1 MTDEF
6 TTPGEKPQRQPGEF
20 RRRGTDGPPYI
31 TSLTETKARGGTAA
45 ERIAAAE
52 AAGIDLAAAAAAAG
66 RGIKV
71 SGKLAAELLGPEPA
85 SEVYARPSSLG
96 EEIGNSF
103 NLIKWKE
110 RQVAHG
116 IALEPGVLD
125 RLNGID
131 PDDEKDT
138 LDGIVAHAH
147 EMAGSSNAANRGTY
161 VHLLTEWADAGM
173 VGTPP
178 YSDPAF
184 NLTNKMIDAVAVGW
198 LKLLT
203 DNNMTVLSS
212 EANVVND
219 YARAAGSLD
228 RHVICTTRL
237 QFGLDD
243 DAKIIAA
250 GTAIVL
256 DIKTSTLHP
265 DANGL
270 PSYWAGYPIQLY
282 TYATGVAYDPDNDQG
297 ENRGRSPWP
306 YTVSSDHAVIAH
318 LDIPALLNGDGAI
331 WSLIYADLTVGKV
344 GLDAVLAAKA
354 YGSIAKTAFAM
365 SPYETIVATATP
377 DPVAH
382 IDRRKTLETKY
393 LTLTDADRAAFVALG
408 IDMADLDAVAAGLAA
423 VDPIDQVAPP
433 TPITKPEPV
442 AKQPTLAATT
452 DEGVIDAEGRKLLEP
467 LYAKLDGVQMAWLS
481 DIAADAQRAGAGLG
495 LKEHATE
502 RRLAIVTGIV
512 TFAAEFIG
520 VANSHHRTEADQMF
534 RAVLAVVVGGDI
546 AWSAAFSPGQ
556 IIASLN
562 VEAAR
567 KMRGVVA
574 LLTTAA
580 VEVGFTDDGRPR
592 ISTNLAAIA
601 A

>member
-20 RRRGTDGPPYI
+20 RRRGVNGPPYI

-66 RGIKV
+66 RGTKV
-71 SGKLAAELLGPEPA
+71 SGKFAAELLGPEPA

-110 RQVAHG
+110 RQVALG
-116 IALEPGVLD
+116 IALEPDVLE
-125 RLNGID
+125 RLQGID
-131 PDDEKDT
+131 AAAEKDT

-147 EMAGSSNAANRGTY
+147 KMAGSAIAANRGTF

-173 VGTPP
+173 NGTPP
-178 YSDPAF
+178 YCDPAF
-184 NLTNKMIDAVAVGW
+184 NLTNTMIDAVAVGW
-198 LKLLT
+198 RQLIN
-203 DNNMTVLSS
+203 DNNLELLSS
-212 EANVVND
+212 EATIVND
-219 YARAAGSLD
+219 AARAAGSLD
-228 RHVICTTRL
+228 RHVMCNGPL

-243 DAKIIAA
+243 NAPTIAA

-265 DANGL
+265 DSNGL

-282 TYATGVAYDPDNDQG
+282 TYAAGVRYDPDNDQG
-297 ENRGRSPWP
+297 ENRGRLPWG

-318 LDIPALLNGDGAI
+318 LDIPALLAGDGAI
-331 WSLIYADLTVGKV
+331 WSLIYVDLTVGKV

-365 SPYETIVATATP
+365 SPYTTTVTTVAKVMP
-377 DPVAH
+377 SV

-393 LTLTDADRAAFVALG
+393 LTLTDTDRAAFVALG
-408 IDMADLDAVAAGLAA
+408 IDMTDLDAVAAGLAA
-423 VDPIDQVAPP
+423 VDPIDQSAPP

-442 AKQPTLAATT
+442 AKPPTLAATA
-452 DEGVIDAEGRKLLEP
+452 DEGVINAEGRKLLEP

-512 TFAAEFIG
+512 TFAAEFIQTDG
-520 VANSHHRTEADQMF
+520 RDEADQMF
-534 RAVLAVVVGGDI
+534 RAVLAAVVGNDI

-556 IIASLN
+556 IIASLD

-567 KMRGVVA
+567 NMRDVVA

-580 VEVGFTDDGRPR
+580 IEVGFTDDGRPTLT
-592 ISTNLAAIA
+592 TNLAAIA